1 MVSGQLK
8 RLVIWCTW
16 VSMNTPKWGKSEQ
29 ALGLLTACVAS
40 AIRRGDLN
48 VLTVSYR
55 YLGFLLEHVLMYF
68 LSIFFF
74 FFSFPFQFSSFF
86 LTLLPYFFFSLKES
100 LAPCMLDVESR
111 GISLF

>member
-29 ALGLLTACVAS
+29 ALGLLTACVTS

-68 LSIFFF
+68 LSCFFF
-74 FFSFPFQFSSFF
+74 FFPSPFNFLLSF
-86 LTLLPYFFFSLKES
+86 
-100 LAPCMLDVESR
+100 
-111 GISLF
+111 